1 MTGFLL
7 TGSMLKA
14 GKKSLLAI
22 NAVLWA
28 IPGVIIS
35 TKGILAYSTT
45 VAGCNKILYLIAGS
59 LLTLVFFLFIFSK
72 ITKKYTDRILRLPDE
87 KNSVFMIMNL
97 KGYIMFAF
105 MITLGI
111 VLKSIH
117 TVPIE
122 FFAFFYCGLGPAL
135 LYAAM
140 KFCCKIKTLAQ

>member
-1 MTGFLL
+1 MTGFLSN
-7 TGSMLKA
+7 GSMLKA

-22 NAVLWA
+22 NAMLWA
-28 IPGVIIS
+28 IPGIIIS
-35 TKGILAYSTT
+35 TKGILAYST

-72 ITKKYTDRILRLPDE
+72 ITKKYTDRILQLPNA

-97 KGYIMFAF
+97 KGYLMFAF